1 MDYNVLSLLHCR
13 LVEVARERFSPNP
26 DSLTCLA
33 DRVKVHRTLTS
44 GDLDRTLSTLE
55 EELAAMG
62 EGVGLVVVDSIAAPV
77 RREFGTQSGKEAT
90 DRAAVLSRHAARL
103 K

>member
-1 MDYNVLSLLHCR
+1 M
-13 LVEVARERFSPNP
+13 ARERFSPSP
-26 DSLTCLA
+26 DSLSCLA
-33 DRVKVHRTLTS
+33 DRVKVHRPLTS
-44 GDLDRTLSTLE
+44 SDLDGTLSTLE

-62 EGVGLVVVDSIAAPV
+62 EGAGLVVVDSMAAPV
-77 RREFGTQSGKEAT
+77 RREFDVQSGKEAV

>member
-1 MDYNVLSLLHCR
+1 M
-13 LVEVARERFSPNP
+13 
-26 DSLTCLA
+26 
-33 DRVKVHRTLTS
+33 KVHTALTS
-44 GDLDRTLSTLE
+44 GDLDRILSTLE

-62 EGVGLVVVDSIAAPV
+62 ERAGLVVVDSMAAPV
-77 RREFGTQSGKEAT
+77 RRDFNTQTGRQAM

>member
-1 MDYNVLSLLHCR
+1 M
-13 LVEVARERFSPNP
+13 
-26 DSLTCLA
+26 
-33 DRVKVHRTLTS
+33 KVHRPLTS
-44 GDLDRTLSTLE
+44 GDLDGTLSTLE

-62 EGVGLVVVDSIAAPV
+62 EGAGLVVVDSMAAPV
-77 RREFGTQSGKEAT
+77 RREFDVQSGKEAV